1 MSDKLHETNR
11 PTKRWPSAEG
21 GALTE
26 AELNEAAALLAAG
39 ETVAFPTETVY
50 GLGADARST
59 EAVEQVFRAKGRP
72 SDNPL
77 IVHIAGMEQLRGLV
91 RPLGEAERRLA
102 ERFWPGPL
110 TLVLRA
116 VPGAVSPRV
125 TAGLDTVAV
134 RMPDHEVALRLIR
147 AAGCPVAAPS
157 ANRSGRPSPT
167 AAQHVQEDLGGRIA
181 GIVDGGPTGVGLE
194 STVVECAGPD
204 SVRILR
210 PGGVTPEQLRAAG
223 FKVLLEADGAGGHA
237 DPAQAFE
244 EGMGSSPGGASGEG
258 ALARDAAAKLAEA
271 PPTAPASAAAAP
283 AAAPRSPGMKYAH
296 YAPRG
301 EMRLIAGDRE
311 RVRAAVQAAA
321 DEARGR
327 GRRVGILAYEETA
340 AAYRADIVLACGSL
354 AAPETAAQSLYAVL
368 REFDERG
375 AEVIWAEGCPTD
387 GIGLALMN
395 RLSKAA
401 GGRVEHID

>member
-1 MSDKLHETNR
+1 MSDKLHETIR
-11 PTKRWPSAEG
+11 PTKRWPSQEG
-21 GALTE
+21 AALTE

-39 ETVAFPTETVY
+39 GTVAFPTETVY
-50 GLGADARST
+50 GLGADARSS

-77 IVHIAGMEQLRGLV
+77 IVHIAGMEQLVGLV
-91 RPLGEAERRLA
+91 RPLNETELRLA

-116 VPGAVSPRV
+116 LPGSVSPRV

-167 AAQHVQEDLGGRIA
+167 AARHVQEDLAGRIS

-194 STVVECAGPD
+194 STVAECAGPG

-223 FKVLLEADGAGGHA
+223 FDVQLEAAPAGGHA
-237 DPAQAFE
+237 DPELAFQT
-244 EGMGSSPGGASGEG
+244 GRDALEG
-258 ALARDAAAKLAEA
+258 AGG
-271 PPTAPASAAAAP
+271 PGS
-283 AAAPRSPGMKYAH
+283 APRSPGMKYAH

-301 EMRLIAGDRE
+301 EMRLVAGPRE
-311 RVRAAVQAAA
+311 RVRATIQAAA
-321 DEARGR
+321 DEARGH

-340 AAYRADIVLACGSL
+340 DAYRADIVLACGSL
-354 AAPETAAQSLYAVL
+354 AALETAAQSLYAVL

-375 AEVIWAEGCPTD
+375 AELIWAEGCPPD

-401 GGRVEHID
+401 GGRVELLD